1 MISPQLQPQHRP
13 AGHVRLD
20 FVRHVALM
28 RLGGGGGVDGGG
40 FGAGSVNG
48 GLCCGGGLWKTCA
61 SGSRCRRLGD
71 GGGGNVHLDCGC
83 DSGLMIDSVMSMGPP
98 KVQWRV
104 GPV

>member
-1 MISPQLQPQHRP
+1 MAAPDVISPQLQPQHRP

-48 GLCCGGGLWKTCA
+48 GLCCGVGLWKTCA
-61 SGSRCRRLGD
+61 TSLRMV
-71 GGGGNVHLDCGC
+71 GGVMCTWTVAATV
-83 DSGLMIDSVMSMGPP
+83 DS
-98 KVQWRV
+98 
-104 GPV
+104 